1 VAKNSLATLALQPD
15 VIIKPGMPPAAKKG
29 QLVTMDFEM
38 FDQEKSKLHR
48 PTGRFA
54 LISVKLQDD
63 PVVYQLYDE
72 KDLRKLTKV
81 VDRGTWVFHN
91 ALYDLRQFRRYA
103 TVDPRFIW
111 DTMLLEQAM
120 RGGLYQNYGLAD
132 LVRRWLGRQM
142 EKETRDHFSDGRE
155 LSPQM
160 KTYAALDV
168 INTEEVI
175 LKQIEVYTKEA
186 GFAAYKHADEPMI
199 FPVLDLQGFRVDVQ
213 GWEKMVKE
221 FEKRGQQIEEELG
234 FNVYSQAQ
242 VIKNVQ
248 QKARIKLSDTR
259 KETLAEFADNPI
271 VAAIIEARMYRKA
284 ASTYGMKWLEQNV
297 EADGK
302 VYSDYHIT
310 GANKTGRMSSSDPNM
325 QNIPARKLPVYR
337 ERFIASPGHIIGV
350 WDVSQQEP
358 SITAYHSQ
366 DRRLL
371 EALRSGESTH
381 LTVAKAIFDNP
392 NLSKKTH
399 KAEYDLGKAINL
411 GLTYGLTE
419 YGLAARTDLTL
430 EEAGSHIRKYFMKF
444 SGVHSYIQTQR
455 QKAARDGFVTTA
467 LGRRSYINP
476 WDRTWENNAINS
488 PIQGGAAD
496 FTKIW
501 GRKTWELENEYGLPH
516 TLVAF
521 VHDETVY
528 DTPKKIAKQ
537 LKPLIQ
543 QAFDDTAA
551 FLYKNIPF
559 AVEFEYGTTWA
570 AKSIEA
576 DRVSLDDEEDE

>member
-1 VAKNSLATLALQPD
+1 VKKKTKDSFE
-15 VIIKPGMPPAAKKG
+15 IIAGLPPVAKKG
-29 QLVTMDFEM
+29 QLVTLDFEM
-38 FDQEKSKLHR
+38 FDQEDGKLHR

-54 LISVKLQDD
+54 LISAKLEGD
-63 PVVYQLYDE
+63 PNVYQLYDE
-72 KDLRKLTKV
+72 KDLRKLVKV
-81 VDRGTWVFHN
+81 VDKGTWAFHN
-91 ALYDLRQFRRYA
+91 ALYDLRQYRRYA
-103 TVDPRFIW
+103 EVKPRFIW

-120 RGGLYQNYGLAD
+120 RGGLYQNYGLAH
-132 LVRRWLGRQM
+132 LVRRWLGKQM
-142 EKETRDHFSDGRE
+142 EKETREHFSEGRE

-160 KTYAALDV
+160 KKYAALDV
-168 INTEEVI
+168 INTEAVL

-186 GFAAYKHADEPMI
+186 GFAAYRDADEPMI
-199 FPVLDLQGFRVDVQ
+199 FPILDMQGFRVDA
-213 GWEKMVKE
+213 GAWETMVTE
-221 FEKRGQQIEEELG
+221 FKRRGLEIQDELG
-234 FNVYSQAQ
+234 FNVKSTPQ
-242 VIKNVQ
+242 VIAALK
-248 QKARIKLSDTR
+248 KYEKLNLTSTGKDI
-259 KETLAEFADNPI
+259 LAEFADRPM
-271 VAAIIEARMYRKA
+271 VAKILEARLYRDA
-284 ASTYGMKWLEQNV
+284 ASKYGMKWLEENV
-297 EADGK
+297 ESDGK

-310 GANKTGRMSSSDPNM
+310 GATTTGRMSSSDPNM
-325 QNIPARKLPVYR
+325 QNIPSRKLPVYR

-366 DRRLL
+366 DKRLL
-371 EALRSGESTH
+371 DALRSGESTH

-419 YGLAARTDLTL
+419 YGLSARTNLTL

-455 QKAARDGFVTTA
+455 QKAFRDGYVTTA

-476 WDRTWENNAINS
+476 YDRKWENNAINS

-496 FTKIW
+496 FTKVW
-501 GRKTWELENEYGLPH
+501 GRKVWELENAYGLPH
-516 TLVAF
+516 TMVAF

-528 DTPKKIAKQ
+528 DTPKQIAKD

-543 QAFDDTAA
+543 EAFDCTAA

-559 AVEFEYGTTWA
+559 AVEFEYGNTWA

-576 DRVSLDDEEDE
+576 ERISLEDDE

>member
-1 VAKNSLATLALQPD
+1 VKKKKD
-15 VIIKPGMPPAAKKG
+15 DFEIIAGLPPVAKKG
-29 QLVTMDFEM
+29 QLVTLDFEM
-38 FDQEKSKLHR
+38 FDQEDGKLHR

-54 LISVKLQDD
+54 LISAKLEGD
-63 PVVYQLYDE
+63 PNVYQLYDE
-72 KDLRKLTKV
+72 KDLRKLVKV
-81 VDRGTWVFHN
+81 TSKGTWAFHN

-103 TVDPRFIW
+103 EVAPRFIW
-111 DTMLLEQAM
+111 DTMLLEQSM

-132 LVRRWLGRQM
+132 LVRRWLGKQM
-142 EKETRDHFSDGRE
+142 EKETREHFSEGRE

-160 KTYAALDV
+160 KKYAALDV
-168 INTEEVI
+168 INTEAVLLE
-175 LKQIEVYTKEA
+175 QIKVYTQEA

-199 FPVLDLQGFRVDVQ
+199 FPILDMRGFRVDA
-213 GWEKMVKE
+213 GAWEVMVKE
-221 FEKRGQQIEEELG
+221 FARQGAEIEEELG

-248 QKARIKLSDTR
+248 QKARIKLMDTR

-271 VAAIIEARMYRKA
+271 IAKIIEARMYRKA

-297 EADGK
+297 ESDGK

-310 GANKTGRMSSSDPNM
+310 GATMTGRMSSSDPNM

-337 ERFIASPGHIIGV
+337 ERFIASDGHIIGV

-366 DRRLL
+366 DKRLL
-371 EALRSGESTH
+371 EALRAGESTH

-419 YGLAARTDLTL
+419 YGLSARTNLTL
-430 EEAGSHIRKYFMKF
+430 EEAGAHIRKYFMKF

-455 QKAARDGFVTTA
+455 QKAFRDGYVTTA

-476 WDRTWENNAINS
+476 YDRKWENNAINS

-496 FTKIW
+496 FTKVW
-501 GRKTWELENEYGLPH
+501 GRKVWELENAYGLPH
-516 TLVAF
+516 TMVAF

-528 DTPKKIAKQ
+528 DTPREITKE

-543 QAFDDTAA
+543 EAFDCTAA

-576 DRVSLDDEEDE
+576 DRISLEDEE

>member
-1 VAKNSLATLALQPD
+1 MAKKKTKDSFE
-15 VIIKPGMPPAAKKG
+15 IIAGLPPVAKKG
-29 QLVTMDFEM
+29 QLVTLDFEM
-38 FDQEKSKLHR
+38 FDMTKLHR
-48 PTGRFA
+48 PTGSFA
-54 LISVKLQDD
+54 LISAKLEGD
-63 PVVYQLYDE
+63 PNVYQLYDE
-72 KDLRKLTKV
+72 KDLRKLVKV
-81 VDRGTWVFHN
+81 TEKGTWAFHN
-91 ALYDLRQFRRYA
+91 ALYDLRQYRRYA
-103 TVDPRFIW
+103 DIKPRFIW

-132 LVRRWLGRQM
+132 LVRRWLGEQM
-142 EKETRDHFSDGRE
+142 EKETREHFYQKRDI
-155 LSPQM
+155 SPEM
-160 KTYAALDV
+160 KRYAALDV
-168 INTEEVI
+168 IKTEAVL
-175 LKQIEVYTKEA
+175 LKQIDTYTKEA

-199 FPVLDLQGFRVDVQ
+199 FPMLDIQGFRVDV
-213 GWEKMVKE
+213 GAWEEMVIE
-221 FEKRGQQIEEELG
+221 FKRRGMEIQDELG
-234 FNVYSQAQ
+234 FNVKSSPQ
-242 VIKNVQ
+242 VIAALKKYERLNLQ
-248 QKARIKLSDTR
+248 HADKD
-259 KETLAEFADNPI
+259 TLAEFADRPM
-271 VAAIIEARMYRKA
+271 VAKILEARLYRDA
-284 ASTYGMKWLEQNV
+284 ASKYGLKWLEENI
-297 EADGK
+297 ESDGK

-310 GANKTGRMSSSDPNM
+310 GATTTGRMSSSDPNM
-325 QNIPARKLPVYR
+325 QNIPARKLPIYR
-337 ERFIASPGHIIGV
+337 ERFIASEGHIIGV

-366 DRRLL
+366 DKRLL
-371 EALRSGESTH
+371 DALRAGESTH

-419 YGLAARTDLTL
+419 YGLSARTSLTL
-430 EEAGSHIRKYFMKF
+430 EEAGAHIRKYFMKF

-455 QKAARDGFVTTA
+455 QKAFRDGFVTTA

-476 WDRTWENNAINS
+476 YDRTWENNAINS

-501 GRKTWELENEYGLPH
+501 GRKVWELENAYGLPH
-516 TLVAF
+516 TTVAF

-528 DTPKKIAKQ
+528 DTPRKIAKE

-543 QAFDDTAA
+543 EAFDCTAE

-559 AVEFEYGTTWA
+559 AVEYEYGNTWA

-576 DRVSLDDEEDE
+576 ERISLDEEE